1 MNLNM
6 NVNKQKQELK
16 NDTPEEQVIYNSLRV
31 SVWDEFLGQEKIK
44 DSLKTAIKAAQKR
57 KEAIEHVLLY
67 GPPGLGKTTLAYL
80 IARETK
86 ANIRITSGPAL
97 ERSGDIA
104 AILTNLE
111 PCDILFIDEIHRLNK
126 VVEETLYPAMED
138 YKLDIVIGKGPSA
151 RTVRLDLPKFTIVG
165 ATTRVGLLSAPLRD
179 RFGLV
184 HGLSFYKPEELAI
197 IIKNAAV
204 KLKVPIDN
212 QSCLNIAKRSRGTA
226 RVALKLLKRVRDHA
240 QVKANGRITNDIV
253 EECLSVLEVDRIGL
267 DKGDHCYLLS
277 LIEKYSGGP
286 VGVETIASSIAED
299 IGTVEDVIEPY
310 LLQIGFI
317 RRGPRGRIA
326 TEKTYKH
333 FGLRNKEGKASGS
346 QQKLI

>member
-1 MNLNM
+1 MK
-6 NVNKQKQELK
+6 NKKIDPTNSQE
-16 NDTPEEQVIYNSLRV
+16 TQEEQVIYNSLRV

-184 HGLSFYKPEELAI
+184 HGLSFYKQEELAV

-253 EECLSVLEVDRIGL
+253 EECLSVLEVDKLGL
-267 DKGDHCYLLS
+267 DKGDHRYLLA

-326 TEKTYKH
+326 TRQAYKH
-333 FGLRNKEGKASGS
+333 FGKDLA
-346 QQKLI
+346 QQTKLI